1 MSHSDVPQLLLRFR
15 VTGMDCA
22 HDAREIETAA
32 RTVPGLL
39 DVKVSVASQ
48 ILSMSTRDAH
58 VAEAVEQAV
67 TRIGYR
73 LDRVTSAVERT
84 GDDGAASATSATTA
98 SRAYRRALWVV
109 VVLNAGYGVVEAIG
123 GFLSG
128 SQALKA
134 DALDF
139 LGDGLISFLGL
150 IALGWR
156 PAIRARAA
164 LVQGVFLGALGIG
177 VLGTTIYRIVQRQPP
192 EAELMGVFGLVA
204 LGVNVAAALTLI
216 PHRTGDANARAIW
229 LFSRNDALGN
239 VAVVIA
245 AGLVAWTG
253 SAWPDIV
260 VALLIGSL
268 FMQSAGAIIRD
279 ARGDLAAA
287 GDVEPSQHA
296 REQV

>member
-32 RTVPGLL
+32 RTVPGLQ

-48 ILSMSTRDAH
+48 ILSMSTRDAR

-67 TRIGYR
+67 ARIGYR
-73 LDRVTSAVERT
+73 LDRVTGAIERT
-84 GDDGAASATSATTA
+84 ADDGAASPTSATTA
-98 SRAYRRALWVV
+98 SLAYRRALWVV
-109 VVLNAGYGVVEAIG
+109 IVLNAGYGVVEAIG

-177 VLGTTIYRIVQRQPP
+177 VLGTTIYRIVQR
-192 EAELMGVFGLVA
+192 LMGVFGLVA
-204 LGVNVAAALTLI
+204 LGVNVAAAVTLI

-260 VALLIGSL
+260 VALLIASL
-268 FMQSAGAIIRD
+268 FMQSAWAIIRD

-287 GDVEPSQHA
+287 GDVERSQHA